1 MDSFYFETAF
11 AFVANELNNMP
22 MCLGSRIDNLDHTDL
37 ITPSRLMLGRA
48 STRALEGQVRISP
61 PGRMLQQMDEVYESW
76 WRTWSSENLVD
87 YIPKPPHWKDGNVNA
102 KVGDIVLMLL
112 SDSEKKLGAGVW
124 RLGRIKKL
132 FWSADGITRVAELE
146 YRNNDEKTFRK
157 TERALS
163 SIAIIHRDTDL
174 DVIQE
179 LNAASKEA
187 TIHFYKSE

>member
-1 MDSFYFETAF
+1 M
-11 AFVANELNNMP
+11 
-22 MCLGSRIDNLDHTDL
+22 
-37 ITPSRLMLGRA
+37 
-48 STRALEGQVRISP
+48 
-61 PGRMLQQMDEVYESW
+61 
-76 WRTWSSENLVD
+76 
-87 YIPKPPHWKDGNVNA
+87 
-102 KVGDIVLMLL
+102 
-112 SDSEKKLGAGVW
+112 
-124 RLGRIKKL
+124 